1 MDGGNVLAGLFVLS
15 MAMLGIRKMW
25 GIFDAGGAIRTT
37 AQKGLASKI
46 AKWLS

>member
-1 MDGGNVLAGLFVLS
+1 MDGGDVLVGLFVLS

-25 GIFDAGGAIRTT
+25 TIFDAGGTIRST